1 MKTCT
6 GGSGIHLILDLTELG
21 NDDMAAIE
29 IWVSD
34 KVANALPMALYF
46 RVVCSSLGYTASLD
60 KTELAEDIFS
70 TWLQQL
76 HH

>member
-6 GGSGIHLILDLTELG
+6 GGSGIHLILDLAELG

-34 KVANALPMALYF
+34 KVANALPMALYPCGVLF
-46 RVVCSSLGYTASLD
+46 NSLD

-76 HH
+76 QH

>member
-34 KVANALPMALYF
+34 KVANALPMALYPCGVLF
-46 RVVCSSLGYTASLD
+46 NSLD